1 MSKAKYLIPT
11 ILLIIFE
18 AAVGTLILID
28 GERFAQIIFIVFGVV
43 MFVCGVVALI
53 RSLVSGRNGGSI
65 NGGALAVSLLMIAI
79 GGFFAAASGSVVG
92 IFTAMTLVFGI
103 ILIVDGIFKLTEY
116 LTFRSMGPI
125 GFFGIFSS
133 ILSIIL
139 GIILAF
145 NPFGSTVVMWTVTG
159 IMLIATAI
167 VDLISLIVYA
177 VALKNVD
184 SKTAEK

>member
-1 MSKAKYLIPT
+1 MSKAKFLIPT

-18 AAVGTLILID
+18 AVVGTLILID
-28 GERFAQIIFIVFGVV
+28 GERFAQIIFIVFGIV
-43 MFVCGVVALI
+43 MFVCGVIALI
-53 RSLVSGRNGGSI
+53 RSLLGGRKGGSI

-79 GGFFAAASGSVVG
+79 GGFFAAASSFVIG
-92 IFTAMTLVFGI
+92 IFTAMTMIFGI
-103 ILIVDGIFKLTEY
+103 IMIVEGIFKLTEF
-116 LTFRSMGPI
+116 LTIRANGPI
-125 GFFGIFSS
+125 GFFGIFGA

-177 VALKNVD
+177 VALKNAD
-184 SKTAEK
+184 

>member
-1 MSKAKYLIPT
+1 MSKAKFLIPT

-18 AAVGTLILID
+18 AVVGTLILID
-28 GERFAQIIFIVFGVV
+28 GERFAQIIFIVFGIV
-43 MFVCGVVALI
+43 MFVCGVIALI
-53 RSLVSGRNGGSI
+53 RSLRGGRKGGSI

-79 GGFFAAASGSVVG
+79 GGFFAAASSFVIG
-92 IFTAMTLVFGI
+92 IFTAMTMIFGI
-103 ILIVDGIFKLTEY
+103 IMIVEGIFKLTEF
-116 LTFRSMGPI
+116 LTIRANGPS
-125 GFFGIFSS
+125 GFFGIFSA

-177 VALKNVD
+177 VALKNAD
-184 SKTAEK
+184 